1 MDAPHGSVSGAGS
14 SPGTD
19 GRSANGRNDAGDAP
33 TANGRA
39 ERRFALPHFAPS
51 RGERWRASQRAAGK
65 TISDVPS
72 IGDDGSE
79 TDWRSLGVFAAGLA
93 VGALFGAGAALLL
106 APASGFETRARLARG
121 ARRAR
126 TRAADRIENVG
137 DRVRD
142 RAKRGRRSLKRK
154 MTLSRWRAED
164 AWDRHRS
171 TYRDA

>member
-1 MDAPHGSVSGAGS
+1 MDAPHGSVSNGRAGAGD
-14 SPGTD
+14 T
-19 GRSANGRNDAGDAP
+19 P
-33 TANGRA
+33 TADGRA

-51 RGERWRASQRAAGK
+51 RGERWRSAQRAAGH
-65 TISDVPS
+65 TVSDDPS
-72 IGDDGSE
+72 VGDAE

-126 TRAADRIENVG
+126 TRAADRIETVG

-142 RAKRGRRSLKRK
+142 GAKRGRRSLKRK
-154 MTLSRWRAED
+154 MTLSSWRAED

-171 TYRDA
+171 TARDV